1 MKTLAELSKQANEL
15 YAKFLS
21 EQEEILANEAR
32 TMNGGVTEEEQQEI
46 LAWIHDHD
54 FMDTEEY
61 DMPEDTE
68 GYGPTGHWDEQ
79 SFLNYTYATDE
90 DGEWINPYNTD
101 F

>member
-1 MKTLAELSKQANEL
+1 MKTLNELSKQADEL
-15 YAKFLS
+15 YAKFIK
-21 EQEEILANEAR
+21 EQEERLATEAR
-32 TMNGGVTEEEQQEI
+32 TMNGGVTKEEQQEI
-46 LAWIHDHD
+46 LNWIHDHD

-61 DMPEDTE
+61 DMPDCE

-79 SFLNYTYATDE
+79 SFFNYTYATDE